1 MFFHLLLV
9 VVVVVVLLL
18 PISSREIFSYLTLP
32 LYVCGRGDRCMA
44 GQAGWLGGQAGLTKA
59 GTVTDPLKRP
69 TVLGY
74 TVGV

>member
-1 MFFHLLLV
+1 
-9 VVVVVVLLL
+9 
-18 PISSREIFSYLTLP
+18 
-32 LYVCGRGDRCMA
+32 MA